1 MIRNVLVISDLRG
14 RLDVLEPLAERC
26 RELGCE
32 AVLVAGN
39 LFSPGLR
46 AEEWARARA
55 EGRAPSAPEA
65 ALHQEEEKNSQ
76 VLDAFLD
83 WLSKLNVPAF
93 IIPGALDAPERLFV
107 QGVADHSSISPR
119 VTLVHRGFAELGT
132 QHVVAGFGGRVTEAV
147 REFSWAVEYP
157 AWEVEFGLEFLRQFD
172 RRRILLLHSAPA
184 GVPGSS
190 GEPAAVLADLIK
202 MHTPEVVVCA
212 PPGEEAGSIHIGTSL
227 VVWPGRL
234 DQGHYAIVDLH
245 ERVAVF
251 GHLAEAK
258 VA

>member
-26 RELGCE
+26 REHGCE

-39 LFSPGLR
+39 IFSPGLR
-46 AEEWARARA
+46 AEEWARAQA
-55 EGRAPSAPEA
+55 EGRAPAAPEA

-76 VLDAFLD
+76 VLDTFLD

-93 IIPGALDAPERLFV
+93 LVPGALDAPERLFV
-107 QGVADHSSISPR
+107 QGVTDHTSISPR
-119 VTLVHRGFAELGT
+119 VVLVHRGFAELGT
-132 QHVVAGFGGRVTEAV
+132 QHVVAG
-147 REFSWAVEYP
+147 Y
-157 AWEVEFGLEFLRQFD
+157 D
-172 RRRILLLHSAPA
+172 
-184 GVPGSS
+184 
-190 GEPAAVLADLIK
+190 
-202 MHTPEVVVCA
+202 
-212 PPGEEAGSIHIGTSL
+212 AGSIHVGTSL

-234 DQGHYAIVDLH
+234 DQGHYAVVDLH

-251 GHLAEAK
+251 GHLAEEK